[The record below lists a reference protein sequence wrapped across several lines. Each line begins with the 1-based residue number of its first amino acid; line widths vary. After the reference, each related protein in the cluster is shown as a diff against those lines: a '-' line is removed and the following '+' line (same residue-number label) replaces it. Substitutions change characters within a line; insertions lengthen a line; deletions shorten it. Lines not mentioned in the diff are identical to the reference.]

1 MNDDWRV
8 RIDIHDEGVAR
19 WLAGQLDADELEH
32 DLDAAFHE
40 RVVVSV
46 DGPLVFAYAGSRA
59 QAERVADLVQRVAK
73 EDGKNIEVQ
82 IAQWH
87 PVSEEW
93 ESPDEPQP
101 ATAADAAEEREE
113 RVEDEREESAEQGYP
128 DFEVR
133 VQCRSRHDA
142 SELSHRL
149 DGENIA
155 HVHRWSYLLIGAADE
170 DSAQALAERLR
181 SEAPEGSEVLVEQNR
196 RVVYEH
202 RPFNPFIY
210 LGGLG
215 G

>member
-1 MNDDWRV
+1 MSDDWRV
-8 RIDIHDEGVAR
+8 RVDVHEDGVAR
-19 WLAGQLDADELEH
+19 WLTEQLDADELEH
-32 DLDAAFHE
+32 DLAAAFHD
-40 RVVVSV
+40 RIVLSV
-46 DGPLVFAYAGSRA
+46 DGPVLFAYAGSRE
-59 QAERVADLVQRVAK
+59 QAMRVADLVTRLASERDTTV
-73 EDGKNIEVQ
+73 DPQ

-101 ATAADAAEEREE
+101 VTAEDAEEEHEE

-128 DFEVR
+128 EFEVR
-133 VQCRSRHDA
+133 VQCHSRHDA

-149 DGENIA
+149 DREGIT
-155 HVHRWSYLLIGAADE
+155 HVHRWSYLLIGATDE

-181 SEAPEGSEVLVEQNR
+181 GEAPPGSEVVVELNR
-196 RVVYEH
+196 RSVYDY
-202 RPFNPFIY
+202 RPVNPFTL

>member
-8 RIDIHDEGVAR
+8 RVDVRDDGLAR
-19 WLAGQLDADELEH
+19 SITEQLNADELEH
-32 DLDAAFHE
+32 DLNAAFHD
-40 RVVVSV
+40 RIVLSV
-46 DGPLVFAYAGSRA
+46 DGPVLFAYAGSREQA
-59 QAERVADLVQRVAK
+59 QRAADLVGRLATEHKRDVT
-73 EDGKNIEVQ
+73 IEV
-82 IAQWH
+82 AHWH

-93 ESPDEPQP
+93 ESPDEPEP
-101 ATAADAAEEREE
+101 VTAADAEHEREE

-133 VQCRSRHDA
+133 VQLHSRHDA

-149 DGENIA
+149 DSEGIA
-155 HVHRWSYLLIGAADE
+155 HVHRWSYLLIGATDE

-181 SEAPEGSEVLVEQNR
+181 GEAPPGSEVVVEQNR

-202 RPFNPFIY
+202 RPFNPFTF